1 MPRTLR
7 TVRSRCARAIAVLI
21 PLVLA
26 AQDAALHISVVSGE
40 GAAYSAGAHAAKP
53 LTIEVT
59 DAAGRPVAG
68 ARVSF
73 QAPVEGPGGVFAS
86 GLQTDLATTDS
97 SGRATL
103 RSLQLNR
110 VPGAFHIRIT
120 AAKEQARAG
129 TVVKQFIGDANAPLQ
144 SADRRSPQTAL
155 QTAPPTAAPSQP
167 PAAEP
172 LPAPPRQ
179 TVPTRT
185 EPAKVAA
192 IAVPRPGAGVAAIA
206 GIGQSGAERVPTI
219 IITQKNSKSGAEVG
233 ARSGHGSHRKWILLG
248 ILVAGGAAG
257 AFAATSMASAASH
270 GAANPGIAGGLSAA
284 ITIGTPTISL
294 GKP

>member
-1 MPRTLR
+1 MPRTFR
-7 TVRSRCARAIAVLI
+7 TARAITALI
-21 PLVLA
+21 PIVLA
-26 AQDAALHISVVSGE
+26 AQDAPLHISVISGE
-40 GAAYSAGAHAAKP
+40 DAVYSAGAHAAKP

-59 DAAGRPVAG
+59 DATGRPVAG

-73 QAPVEGPGGVFAS
+73 QAPLEGPGGVFAS

-129 TVVKQFIGDANAPLQ
+129 TVVKQFIGDPNAPRQ
-144 SADRRSPQTAL
+144 SADRRSPQNAP
-155 QTAPPTAAPSQP
+155 QTVAPAQL

-172 LPAPPRQ
+172 HPAPPPRQ
-179 TVPTRT
+179 AVPSRA
-185 EPAKVAA
+185 EPPKIAA

-206 GIGQSGAERVPTI
+206 GIGQPGASRVPTI
-219 IITQKNSKSGAEVG
+219 IITQKNSKSVAEVG
-233 ARSGHGSHRKWILLG
+233 ATSGHRSHKKWILLG

-257 AFAATSMASAASH
+257 AFAASSMASAASH
-270 GAANPGIAGGLSAA
+270 GAANPGVAGGLSSA

>member
-1 MPRTLR
+1 VPRTLR
-7 TVRSRCARAIAVLI
+7 TVRSRCPRAIAVLI

-40 GAAYSAGAHAAKP
+40 GAVYSAGAHAAKP

-97 SGRATL
+97 SGRATV

-129 TVVKQFIGDANAPLQ
+129 TVVKQFIGDASAPLQ
-144 SADRRSPQTAL
+144 SADRRSPQTA
-155 QTAPPTAAPSQP
+155 PPTATPSQP
-167 PAAEP
+167 PAAGP
-172 LPAPPRQ
+172 LPAPSPRLA
-179 TVPTRT
+179 VPTRA

-206 GIGQSGAERVPTI
+206 GIGQSGAGRVPTI
-219 IITQKNSKSGAEVG
+219 IITQKSSKSIAEVG
-233 ARSGHGSHRKWILLG
+233 ATSGHGSHKKWILLG

-270 GAANPGIAGGLSAA
+270 GAANPGLAGGLSAA

>member
-40 GAAYSAGAHAAKP
+40 GAVYSAGAHAAKP

-73 QAPVEGPGGVFAS
+73 QAPLEGPGGLFAS

-97 SGRATL
+97 SGRATV
-103 RSLQLNR
+103 RSLTLNR

-129 TVVKQFIGDANAPLQ
+129 TVVKQFIGDPNAPLQ
-144 SADRRSPQTAL
+144 SADRKAP
-155 QTAPPTAAPSQP
+155 QTAPPTATSSQP

-172 LPAPPRQ
+172 RPALPPPQ
-179 TVPTRT
+179 TVPTRA

-192 IAVPRPGAGVAAIA
+192 IAVPRPGAGVVAIT
-206 GIGQSGAERVPTI
+206 GIGQSGAGRVPTV
-219 IITQKNSKSGAEVG
+219 IITQRNSKSVAEVG
-233 ARSGHGSHRKWILLG
+233 ATSGHRSHRKWILLG

-257 AFAATSMASAASH
+257 AFAVTSMASAANH
-270 GAANPGIAGGLSAA
+270 GAANPGVAGGLSSA